1 MWNDDILNSSVCNFH
16 KIYPK
21 LVLCFASVFWK
32 LVCFAGFFLN
42 NKTLQHLKLKESY
55 KAILFL
61 LVCFFSFFSNQMRI
75 SSISALTDLLSKLL
89 RLLNTTTDLQ
99 LHPFSFFNQKF
110 SVNKSK
116 LKSLFSFIA
125 KDGKQ
130 QNTSGSKVWWKIWDA
145 CILQYEQKE
154 YICMCTYSFIR
165 MHYICV
171 CIFLIYRKNKPL
183 TYLDFFTFYAW
194 RHNLSHAVP
203 AWIRNRAE
211 SVLLW
216 ASVAS
221 SRLIH
226 IMLQGSTLITSKL
239 RWNIFLKLKY

>member
-21 LVLCFASVFWK
+21 QVLCFASVFWK

-61 LVCFFSFFSNQMRI
+61 LVSFFSFFSNQMRI

-116 LKSLFSFIA
+116 LKPCSPSLQRMGNSKIPQVQKYDGKSGMHVSYNMNKKNTYACVHIHSYVCIIYVCAFFSYTGKISLSHIWTSSLFMLEGIISA
-125 KDGKQ
+125 M
-130 QNTSGSKVWWKIWDA
+130 
-145 CILQYEQKE
+145 QYLHELETERNQ
-154 YICMCTYSFIR
+154 CYSE
-165 MHYICV
+165 
-171 CIFLIYRKNKPL
+171 L
-183 TYLDFFTFYAW
+183 
-194 RHNLSHAVP
+194 LSHHP
-203 AWIRNRAE
+203 
-211 SVLLW
+211 
-216 ASVAS
+216 
-221 SRLIH
+221 
-226 IMLQGSTLITSKL
+226 G
-239 RWNIFLKLKY
+239 